1 MRPDQFRFLE
11 FCSTVRR
18 RTTAAKIL
26 STWVRAGR
34 PRGRCVRRAKARRR
48 CRSQTGRC
56 VCVCE
61 GERSGRGAWRRPRR
75 RCTRTV
81 LVLHS
86 PAPPFARLAR
96 ALRHNKG
103 FLPIIACNDVTC
115 AGIRRHW
122 MAAGPSGAPPRR
134 RKAQRVPRA
143 HAPPISCWR
152 AGDMPAAWSPFYNG
166 VFSVTS
172 DLPGISADRQCHRPE
187 AKTLKRAPGCQGG
200 KAFVIWVQQ

>member
-48 CRSQTGRC
+48 CRSQTRRC
-56 VCVCE
+56 VCVCVCVSE

-86 PAPPFARLAR
+86 PAPPFARHAR

-115 AGIRRHW
+115 AGVRRHW

-134 RKAQRVPRA
+134 RKAQRVPAHTHHQYLVGGRETCRRPGPHFRA
-143 HAPPISCWR
+143 YSLSHRTCLVS
-152 AGDMPAAWSPFYNG
+152 
-166 VFSVTS
+166 
-172 DLPGISADRQCHRPE
+172 RQTGNAIGPRP
-187 AKTLKRAPGCQGG
+187 RP
-200 KAFVIWVQQ
+200 